1 MQVCFIVSSE
11 CVLSCVIL
19 DPWISPLDRSFVS
32 RHVSKTN
39 SRFKLNSFGTLAVLF
54 PKDAFHMWNSY
65 PNISNYQ
72 KCYVHN
78 LNFRLIWTI
87 SFCFIITLYVSSL
100 LFIPWQSIFL
110 KYYFLK
116 DLIFYESLQKRVQKI
131 ANISSWR

>member
-19 DPWISPLDRSFVS
+19 DPGISPLDRSFVS

-87 SFCFIITLYVSSL
+87 SSRL

-116 DLIFYESLQKRVQKI
+116 DLISYESLQKRVQKI